1 MVLFPKF
8 PMFALSTPLRK
19 RPSIVLKKWYL
30 SFIFKALQ
38 LPYKVSDS
46 LADKVSLVVLVHTIL
61 DLILALLH
69 KVAQVIGDGLEA
81 VTLSVHCLA
90 LPGTQQA

>member
-1 MVLFPKF
+1 
-8 PMFALSTPLRK
+8 MFALSTPLRK
-19 RPSIVLKKWYL
+19 RPSIVLKICCKI
-30 SFIFKALQ
+30 SFVFRALQ
-38 LPYKVSDS
+38 LPDKVSDS
-46 LADKVSLVVLVHTIL
+46 LADKVSLVVLVHTVL
-61 DLILALLH
+61 DLVLALLH